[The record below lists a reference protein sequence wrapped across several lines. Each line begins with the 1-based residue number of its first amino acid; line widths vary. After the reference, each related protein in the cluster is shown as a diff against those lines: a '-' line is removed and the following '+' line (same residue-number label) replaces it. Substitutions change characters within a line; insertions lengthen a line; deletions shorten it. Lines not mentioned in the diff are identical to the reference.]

1 MALSKFKVVA
11 ATAVAVAASLLLV
24 APADA
29 GKKATADAKAI
40 APSPNSV
47 KLESGVWVSKV
58 VGAPAQWN
66 YVATAD
72 PSGRHAAAYGT
83 VDVGFY
89 SALDKLTDE
98 TSPLLIDVV
107 MTGPDTATFNSVW
120 YGIKHYDEETALE
133 KQVSGYIVY
142 IGVNRGTLKYTS
154 PDRADGT
161 HNICYFDAATSD
173 IDPADGFPDATA
185 VPFFCPDTVYT
196 VDTRLVQ

>member
-1 MALSKFKVVA
+1 MTLSRFKVIT
-11 ATAVAVAASLLLV
+11 ATVVAVAASVLLA

-29 GKKATADAKAI
+29 GKKATQEAKAV

-58 VGAPAQWN
+58 VGTPAQWN

-72 PSGRHAAAYGT
+72 PSGRHAAAFGT
-83 VDVGFY
+83 VDVAFY
-89 SALDKLTDE
+89 SQLDALIDE

-133 KQVSGYIVY
+133 KQISGYIVY

-161 HNICYFDAATSD
+161 HNICYYDAATAD
-173 IDPADGFPDATA
+173 VDPADGFPDATA

-196 VDTRLVQ
+196 VDTRLGQ